1 MHAPCCGIICVDR
14 HVKFGGHPTARQSYE
29 GGPNKLA
36 GTKAAKARRRRL
48 GVGLV
53 AVVASLRCLSLHAQM
68 AAPTHRITV
77 PPVLM
82 IDFTIPAVAHHWP
95 QVCWAPDSFLILCG
109 SLICFGIPLEIVPRG
124 SCE

>member
-1 MHAPCCGIICVDR
+1 
-14 HVKFGGHPTARQSYE
+14 
-29 GGPNKLA
+29 
-36 GTKAAKARRRRL
+36 
-48 GVGLV
+48 
-53 AVVASLRCLSLHAQM
+53 M

-95 QVCWAPDSFLILCG
+95 QVRWAPDSFLILRG

-124 SCE
+124 SCA